1 MIVELEHRLIFLRH
15 GETDWNVAGRLQ
27 GQADIALNA
36 KGEAQSE
43 EAGRI
48 VGRILGRNSD
58 RLGAFDY
65 VSSPLLRSRRTM
77 ELARGALGLD
87 PFAYRI
93 DDRLTELSFG
103 LWEGMTWP
111 QVKAHSPHMAAAR
124 EADKWSLQPPDG
136 ESYAMLSE
144 RIRPWLET
152 LGQDTIAVAHGG
164 VARCLMHLVAG
175 APKER
180 APAMDIWQGRVLVF
194 EKGQYRWI

>member
-1 MIVELEHRLIFLRH
+1 MIVELKHRLIFLRH

-27 GQADIALNA
+27 GQADVALNA
-36 KGEAQSE
+36 KGEAQAE

-48 VGRILGRNSD
+48 VGRILGRNPD

-87 PFAYRI
+87 PFTYRL
-93 DDRLTELSFG
+93 DDRLIELSFG
-103 LWEGMTWP
+103 QWEGMTWP

-144 RIRPWLET
+144 RIRPWLDT

-164 VARCLMHLVAG
+164 VARCLMHLVGG
-175 APKER
+175 APTER
-180 APAMDIWQGRVLVF
+180 APSLDIWQGRVLVF
-194 EKGQYRWI
+194 GKGEYRWI